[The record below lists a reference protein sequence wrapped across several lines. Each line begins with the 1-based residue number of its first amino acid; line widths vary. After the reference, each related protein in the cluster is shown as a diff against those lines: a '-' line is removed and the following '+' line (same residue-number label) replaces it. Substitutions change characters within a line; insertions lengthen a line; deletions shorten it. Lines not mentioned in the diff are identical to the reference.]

1 MFTLF
6 IGTESDRNGD
16 KIDARVARTAIRA
29 IKLAALKLFGGYSIS
44 SVDGGWID
52 PKTGLPVEEIALRLE
67 LIIDGDPAKRLT
79 PVASAF
85 AFAQWCAGQL
95 NQSAVLLV
103 GPGFGPPQTFVNNP
117 FPNPPTN
124 LSFPNSAEL
133 EAARVSDV
141 AS

>member
-16 KIDARVARTAIRA
+16 KIDARVARTAFAQSSSQRLSS
-29 IKLAALKLFGGYSIS
+29 LAGIPFPPSMA
-44 SVDGGWID
+44 DGLT
-52 PKTGLPVEEIALRLE
+52 PVSLPVEEIALRLE
-67 LIIDGDPAKRLT
+67 LIIDGNRPEND

-103 GPGFGPPQTFVNNP
+103 GPV
-117 FPNPPTN
+117 
-124 LSFPNSAEL
+124 LV
-133 EAARVSDV
+133 RRKCC
-141 AS
+141 